1 MPLWS
6 MDDWRY
12 LQRDL
17 VTDPKGRK
25 WSVALMD
32 LLGQE
37 GDPEMPS
44 DLLQLQYASGR
55 YFTLVYSGTGALQRE
70 HGYPSLSEA
79 ATAYERLIAAI
90 GDGRLDPAQP
100 VFVESTDDEIA
111 DS

>member
-12 LQRDL
+12 LQRET
-17 VTDPKGRK
+17 VTDPKGRA
-25 WSVALMD
+25 WSIALMD
-32 LLGQE
+32 VLGQE
-37 GDPEMPS
+37 GDPEMPG

-79 ATAYERLIAAI
+79 ASAYERLIAAI

-100 VFVESTDDEIA
+100 EFRENTDDESA
-111 DS
+111 DF